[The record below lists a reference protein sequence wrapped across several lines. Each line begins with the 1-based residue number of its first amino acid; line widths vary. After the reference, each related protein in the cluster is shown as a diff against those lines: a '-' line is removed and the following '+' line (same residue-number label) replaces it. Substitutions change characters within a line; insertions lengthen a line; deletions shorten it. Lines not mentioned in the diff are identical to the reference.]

1 MKTSVQQINNLTIG
15 FQSQKG
21 QQISILKNINTT
33 INKGETVGIV
43 GESGSGKS
51 TLALAMMGYV
61 KHGLFTISGECMF
74 HSNNLLEMNNKEL
87 ENIRGRKIA
96 MIPQNAG
103 QSLTPNLK
111 IGYQIDE
118 ALKLHTDLKKTD
130 RDNKISELL
139 NKVRLPS
146 PETMAQRYPH
156 ELSGGQQQRVAVAM
170 ALAGSPEL
178 LLLDEP
184 TTGLDVTTQA
194 HVLELL
200 NLIAKDTGTSMVYVS
215 HDLGA
220 IAQVSDRVIV
230 MYSGEI
236 VLDGPVRSILK
247 NPIHPYTFGL
257 LKSIPKLTLPGL
269 PNSMSGSQPQPGS
282 IKEGCSFYDRCEF
295 ADKNCKINSP
305 ELEYI
310 NDLNTHVRCFRHKEL
325 INQNELNS
333 QTVKSIENKI
343 LKNEILDL
351 SNVSISYAKQKFIE
365 QLINKIEDKNPTVK
379 DIDININK
387 GETLA
392 LVGESGSGKSTI
404 LKSIAGLL
412 KTKDGIIKF
421 EKDKELSSDLRKRD
435 PKFLRAIQ
443 LIFQNPDESLNPN
456 HTVEEI
462 VAQPLKLY
470 FGLKGHEL
478 KEKIINVLDKV
489 RLGKFYLT
497 RYPRQLSGGEK
508 QRVAVARAFAAKP
521 DIILCDEVTSA
532 LDVSVQAAVLNLLQE
547 LKEDFGTT
555 YIFVSHDLAV
565 VRAISDRVA
574 VLYQGRLCEIGPS
587 KNVYK
592 FPSHP
597 YTEVLLGAVLEPD
610 PDIKPKLVAED
621 IVEEKPPENGCSF
634 QGRCPRI
641 LGDIC
646 KNEVPP
652 WQSTENGNSIRCH
665 IKIDDLKNQQT
676 LN

>member
-1 MKTSVQQINNLTIG
+1 MEEIIQKVKNLSVG
-15 FQSQKG
+15 FKSQKG
-21 QQISILKNINTT
+21 HEISILKNITT
-33 INKGETVGIV
+33 NIKKGETVGIV

-61 KHGLFTISGECMF
+61 KQGLFTMDGECIF
-74 HSNNLLEMNNKEL
+74 NSSDLLKMENREL
-87 ENIRGRKIA
+87 EKIRGRKIA

-118 ALKLHTDLKKTD
+118 ALKLHTKLNKSE
-130 RDNKISELL
+130 RDNKTSELL

-146 PETMAQRYPH
+146 PETIALRYPH
-156 ELSGGQQQRVAVAM
+156 ELSGGQQQRVAVGM
-170 ALAGSPEL
+170 ALAGNPDL

-200 NLIAKDTGTSMVYVS
+200 NFIAKDTGTSMVYVS

-220 IAQVSDRVIV
+220 IAQVSDRIIV

-236 VLDGPVRSILK
+236 VLEGPARDILK
-247 NPIHPYTFGL
+247 QPVHPYTYGL
-257 LKSIPKLTLPGL
+257 LKSIPKLSLAGL
-269 PNSMSGSQPQPGS
+269 PDSMPGSQPQPGT
-282 IKEGCSFYDRCEF
+282 IQKGCSFYDRCNF
-295 ADKNCKINSP
+295 AEDKCKKNSP
-305 ELEYI
+305 NLEYVSE
-310 NDLNTHVRCFRHKEL
+310 LKTSVRCFNYKKL
-325 INQNELNS
+325 IEKKNDKNTKIKRNEKN
-333 QTVKSIENKI
+333 IKI
-343 LKNEILDL
+343 NEILNLTD
-351 SNVSISYAKQKFIE
+351 VSISYAKQKFLDQI
-365 QLINKIEDKNPTVK
+365 LNKITDTNPTVK
-379 DIDININK
+379 DINININK

-412 KTKDGIIKF
+412 RTKEGKIKF
-421 EKDKELSSDLRKRD
+421 DKDKILSNDLKKRNSSD
-435 PKFLRAIQ
+435 LRAIQ

-456 HTVEEI
+456 HTIEEI
-462 VAQPLKLY
+462 LAQPLKLY
-470 FGLKGHEL
+470 FGLSGEEL
-478 KEKIINVLDKV
+478 KKNIIELLEKV
-489 RLGKFYLT
+489 RLGKFYMT

-532 LDVSVQAAVLNLLQE
+532 LDVSVQAAVLNLLQK

-587 KNVYK
+587 KNVYQ

-621 IVEEKPPENGCSF
+621 VVEERPPEKGCCF

-641 LGDIC
+641 LGDKC
-646 KNEVPP
+646 KNETPP
-652 WQSTENGNSIRCH
+652 WQIGDNGNAIRCH
-665 IKIDDLKNQQT
+665 ISVEELKKNQI
-676 LN
+676 

>member
-1 MKTSVQQINNLTIG
+1 MLKINNLNAKIED
-15 FQSQKG
+15 K
-21 QQISILKNINTT
+21 SILNGFSLEIKP
-33 INKGETVGIV
+33 GEVHAIMGPN
-43 GESGSGKS
+43 GSGKS

-61 KHGLFTISGECMF
+61 KQGLYTIKGECLF
-74 HSNNLLEMNNKEL
+74 KSSNLLEMKNKDL
-87 ENIRGRKIA
+87 EQIRGRKIA

-118 ALKLHTDLKKTD
+118 ALILHTNFNKFE
-130 RDNKISELL
+130 RDKKISELL

-146 PETMAQRYPH
+146 PETMAFRYPH

-170 ALAGSPEL
+170 ALAGKPDL

-200 NLIAKDTGTSMVYVS
+200 KFIAKDTGTSMVYVS

-220 IAQVSDRVIV
+220 IAQVSDRIIV
-230 MYSGEI
+230 MYAGEI
-236 VLDGPVRSILK
+236 VLEGPARSILK
-247 NPIHPYTFGL
+247 SPIHPYTYGL
-257 LKSIPKLTLPGL
+257 LKSIPKLSLSGL
-269 PNSMSGSQPQPGS
+269 PDSMPGSQPQPGN
-282 IKEGCSFYDRCEF
+282 IGRGCSFYDRCEI
-295 ADKNCKINSP
+295 AEDKCKKNSP
-305 ELEYI
+305 GLEYI
-310 NDLNTHVRCFRHKEL
+310 SELQTSVRCFNYK
-325 INQNELNS
+325 N
-333 QTVKSIENKI
+333 
-343 LKNEILDL
+343 LKKLDDQVDSLTQKKNIKKNVNEILNLTD
-351 SNVSISYAKQKFIE
+351 VSISYAKQKFLDQI
-365 QLINKIEDKNPTVK
+365 LNKITDTNPTVK
-379 DIDININK
+379 DINIEVKK
-387 GETLA
+387 GETIA

-412 KTKDGIIKF
+412 KTKDGKIKF
-421 EKDKELSSDLRKRD
+421 ENDRVLSSDLKKRD
-435 PKFLRAIQ
+435 SNDLRAIQ

-456 HTVEEI
+456 HTVEQI
-462 VAQPLKLY
+462 LSQPLKLY
-470 FGLKGHEL
+470 FSLAGDEL
-478 KEKIINVLDKV
+478 KKKVAELLNKV
-489 RLGKFYLT
+489 RLGEFYMT

-532 LDVSVQAAVLNLLQE
+532 LDVSVQAAVLNLLQT

-587 KNVYK
+587 KNVYQ

-621 IVEEKPPENGCSF
+621 IVEEKPPEKGCCF

-641 LGDIC
+641 LGDKC
-646 KNEVPP
+646 KNETPP
-652 WQSTENGNSIRCH
+652 WQIDDNGNAIRCH
-665 IKIDDLKNQQT
+665 ISVEELKKNQ
-676 LN
+676 N

>member
-1 MKTSVQQINNLTIG
+1 MTDIIQKVKNLSIG
-15 FQSQKG
+15 FRSKKG
-21 QQISILKNINTT
+21 EEILILKNISTN
-33 INKGETVGIV
+33 IKKGETVGIV

-61 KHGLFTISGECMF
+61 KHGLYTIEGECQF
-74 HSNNLLEMNNKEL
+74 NSSNLLKMKSKDL
-87 ENIRGRKIA
+87 EKIRGRKIA

-103 QSLTPNLK
+103 QALTPNLK

-118 ALKLHTDLKKTD
+118 ALQLHSDLNEKEREK
-130 RDNKISELL
+130 KISELL

-146 PETMAQRYPH
+146 PETIALRYPH

-170 ALAGSPEL
+170 ALAGTPDL

-200 NLIAKDTGTSMVYVS
+200 NFIAKDTGTSMVYVS

-220 IAQVSDRVIV
+220 IAQVSDRIIV

-236 VLDGPVRSILK
+236 VLEGPSRDILK
-247 NPIHPYTFGL
+247 RPIHPYTHGL
-257 LKSIPKLTLPGL
+257 LKSIPKLSLAGL
-269 PNSMSGSQPQPGS
+269 PESMPGSQPQPGIIQS
-282 IKEGCSFYDRCEF
+282 GCSFFDRCNFSDE
-295 ADKNCKINSP
+295 NCKNNSP
-305 ELEYI
+305 KLEFLK
-310 NDLNTHVRCFRHKEL
+310 DLNTSVRCFNYEKL
-325 INQNELNS
+325 VNESQAS
-333 QTVKSIENKI
+333 QTVNKI
-343 LKNEILDL
+343 KNKSQDKEILNL
-351 SNVSISYAKQKFIE
+351 SEVSISYAKQKLLDQIFNRIS
-365 QLINKIEDKNPTVK
+365 DDNPTVK
-379 DIDININK
+379 DININIKK
-387 GETLA
+387 GETIA

-412 KTKDGIIKF
+412 RTKDGLIRF
-421 EKDKELSSDLRKRD
+421 DENRNLSSNLKERDPNDLRI
-435 PKFLRAIQ
+435 IQ

-462 VAQPLKLY
+462 IAQPLKLY
-470 FGLKGHEL
+470 FGLKGEEL
-478 KEKIINVLDKV
+478 KKNIIDLLQKV
-489 RLGKFYLT
+489 RLGEFYT
-497 RYPRQLSGGEK
+497 SRYPRQLSGGEK

-532 LDVSVQAAVLNLLQE
+532 LDVSVQAAVLNLLQQ

-574 VLYQGRLCEIGPS
+574 VLYQGRLCEVGPS
-587 KNVYK
+587 NDVYK

-621 IVEEKPPENGCSF
+621 IVEERPPEKGCSF
-634 QGRCPRI
+634 QGRCSRI
-641 LGDIC
+641 VGDIC
-646 KNEVPP
+646 KKEIPP
-652 WQSTENGNSIRCH
+652 WQLTDSGNAIRCH
-665 IKIDDLKNQQT
+665 IPIKELQKEQF
-676 LN
+676 

>member
-1 MKTSVQQINNLTIG
+1 MENIIHSVKNLSIG
-15 FQSQKG
+15 FRSKKNDE
-21 QQISILKNINTT
+21 ISILRNITT
-33 INKGETVGIV
+33 NIKKAETVGIV

-61 KHGLFTISGECMF
+61 KQGLYTIEGECLF
-74 HSNNLLEMNNKEL
+74 KSSNLLEMKNKDL
-87 ENIRGRKIA
+87 EQIRGKKIA

-103 QSLTPNLK
+103 QSLSPNLK

-118 ALKLHTDLKKTD
+118 ALRLHTNFNKNE
-130 RDNKISELL
+130 RDKKISELL

-146 PETMAQRYPH
+146 PETMAFRYPH

-170 ALAGSPEL
+170 ALAGKPDL

-200 NLIAKDTGTSMVYVS
+200 KFIAKDTGTSMVYVS

-220 IAQVSDRVIV
+220 IAQVSDRIIV
-230 MYSGEI
+230 MYAGEI
-236 VLDGPVRSILK
+236 VLEGPTRSILK
-247 NPIHPYTFGL
+247 SPIHPYTYGL
-257 LKSIPKLTLPGL
+257 LKSIPKLSLSGL
-269 PNSMSGSQPQPGS
+269 PDSMPGSQPQPGN
-282 IKEGCSFYDRCEF
+282 IGRGCSFYDRCEI
-295 ADKNCKINSP
+295 AEDKCKINSP
-305 ELEYI
+305 SLEYI
-310 NDLNTHVRCFRHKEL
+310 SELQTSVRCFNYKKLKKFNDQVE
-325 INQNELNS
+325 
-333 QTVKSIENKI
+333 SIT
-343 LKNEILDL
+343 LKKNISKNVNEILNLTD
-351 SNVSISYAKQKFIE
+351 VSISYAKQKFLDQIF
-365 QLINKIEDKNPTVK
+365 NKITDTNPTVK
-379 DIDININK
+379 DINIEVKK
-387 GETLA
+387 GETIA

-412 KTKDGIIKF
+412 KTKDGKIKF
-421 EKDKELSSDLRKRD
+421 ENDRVLSSDLKKRD
-435 PKFLRAIQ
+435 SNDLRAIQ

-456 HTVEEI
+456 HTVEQI
-462 VAQPLKLY
+462 LSQPLKLY
-470 FGLKGHEL
+470 FSLTGIEL
-478 KEKIINVLDKV
+478 KKKVAELLNKV
-489 RLGKFYLT
+489 RLGEFYMT

-532 LDVSVQAAVLNLLQE
+532 LDVSVQAAVLNLLQT

-587 KNVYK
+587 KNVYQ

-621 IVEEKPPENGCSF
+621 IVEEKPPEKGCCF

-641 LGDIC
+641 LGDKC
-646 KNEVPP
+646 KNETPP
-652 WQSTENGNSIRCH
+652 WQIGDNGNAIRCH
-665 IKIDDLKNQQT
+665 ISVEELKKNQ
-676 LN
+676 N